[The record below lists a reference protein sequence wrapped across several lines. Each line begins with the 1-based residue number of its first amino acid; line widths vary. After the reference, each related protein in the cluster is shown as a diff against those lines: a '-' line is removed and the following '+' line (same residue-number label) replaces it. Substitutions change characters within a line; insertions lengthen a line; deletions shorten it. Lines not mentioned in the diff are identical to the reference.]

1 MGHPYATRPEVM
13 VAGAPYDAQQA
24 PLDAYGR
31 PMYVCGPPPA
41 PRLPAARPHPV
52 PGMTLTMPMH
62 PEAWYSMSM
71 GAPVPLPA
79 WPSVPTAYAPYVPR
93 WSGVASWPVWGP
105 PAPVP
110 TMPYAPPPVHYDP
123 CVYGMHEPALPR
135 AVPPAATHVLPD
147 PTPQLEVSGMD
158 HAPVAPEATA
168 VPLARFCADTVWKAS
183 AEMVGLRRVST
194 RSGARLSPGRE
205 VRSESP
211 EPHMDECVSMSSSS
225 LSEPVTPPA
234 LVPALEDKELIEPMS
249 ALHLSSPHTGLSAD
263 LQRLVRAMGSLQ
275 QRPFPSLEQCAVLHA
290 PEMPKRR
297 ARPGLK
303 REHSALLGE
312 VSPAFRHFTQQVLV
326 QTRLSPTTLCL
337 ALHYVHMIQGMLWPG
352 AGSADTEAALALLA
366 QPPPTAPF
374 KLLTL
379 GLMMANKFLDDN
391 TFLNK
396 TWHEVTGIPLEEL
409 NRMEAFFLCRTQFHL
424 SVSDSAWRQ
433 HLQAMRAEAY
443 ANTDDVP
450 DVDEHVGK
458 TLDRMLMDHV
468 PGLCV

>member
-1 MGHPYATRPEVM
+1 MEHPFVVRSEPV
-13 VAGAPYDAQQA
+13 VAGGPYDAPA
-24 PLDAYGR
+24 SALDAYGR
-31 PMYVCGPPPA
+31 PVYVCAPPPA

-52 PGMTLTMPMH
+52 PGMALMEPMH
-62 PEAWYSMSM
+62 PEAWCSLSM
-71 GAPVPLPA
+71 GAPVPMPS
-79 WPSVPTAYAPYVPR
+79 WPPVSSAYPPYVPH
-93 WSGVASWPVWGP
+93 WPGMVPWPVWGP
-105 PAPVP
+105 PPPLP
-110 TMPYAPPPVHYDP
+110 TMAYGPPPVHYDP
-123 CVYGMHEPALPR
+123 RAYNMHEP
-135 AVPPAATHVLPD
+135 VPPAAAASSMHAVPG
-147 PTPQLEVSGMD
+147 PTPQFEASD
-158 HAPVAPEATA
+158 ADRARVAPEVTA
-168 VPLARFCADTVWKAS
+168 VFLSRFCADAVWRAC

-211 EPHMDECVSMSSSS
+211 EPHLEECVSMSSSS
-225 LSEPVTPPA
+225 VSEPVTPPA
-234 LVPALEDKELIEPMS
+234 LVPLLEDKELTEPMG
-249 ALHLSSPHTGLSAD
+249 ALHLSSPYTARSAD

-275 QRPFPSLEQCAVLHA
+275 QRPFPSLEQCAGLHA
-290 PEMPKRR
+290 PETPKRR

-337 ALHYVHMIQGMLWPG
+337 ALHYVHMLQGMLWSD
-352 AGSADTEAALALLA
+352 AGSADTEVALALLA

-396 TWHEVTGIPLEEL
+396 TWHEETGIPLDEL

-443 ANTDDVP
+443 ANADDVS
-450 DVDEHVGK
+450 DDEDHVGK
-458 TLDRMLMDHV
+458 TLDRMLVDHV

>member
-1 MGHPYATRPEVM
+1 M
-13 VAGAPYDAQQA
+13 V
-24 PLDAYGR
+24 
-31 PMYVCGPPPA
+31 
-41 PRLPAARPHPV
+41 
-52 PGMTLTMPMH
+52 PMH
-62 PEAWYSMSM
+62 PEAWYGLPM
-71 GAPVPLPA
+71 GAPVPMPSWPPA
-79 WPSVPTAYAPYVPR
+79 PTAYAPHVPS
-93 WSGVASWPVWGP
+93 WPGMASWPVWGP
-105 PAPVP
+105 PAPMP
-110 TMPYAPPPVHYDP
+110 TMAYGPPLVPYASRVYEPAPPP
-123 CVYGMHEPALPR
+123 
-135 AVPPAATHVLPD
+135 AVPVASAHHALPD
-147 PTPQLEVSGMD
+147 PTPQLVGSDTERATAV
-158 HAPVAPEATA
+158 PEETA
-168 VPLARFCADTVWKAS
+168 VPLARFCADAVWKAS
-183 AEMVGLRRVST
+183 AEMVGLRRAST

-225 LSEPVTPPA
+225 VSEPVTPPA
-234 LVPALEDKELIEPMS
+234 LVPVWEDKELVEPLNAM
-249 ALHLSSPHTGLSAD
+249 HLSSPYPGASAD
-263 LQRLVRAMGSLQ
+263 LQRLVRTMGSLQ

-290 PEMPKRR
+290 PETPKRR
-297 ARPGLK
+297 SRPGLK

-337 ALHYVHMIQGMLWPG
+337 ALHYVHMLQGMLWPDV
-352 AGSADTEAALALLA
+352 GSTDTQAALALLA

-396 TWHEVTGIPLEEL
+396 TWHEVTGIPLDEL

-443 ANTDDVP
+443 AN
-450 DVDEHVGK
+450 VDELSDDEDHIGK
-458 TLDRMLMDHV
+458 TLDRLLEDHV